1 MSAQSQDPKPF
12 FLAGQRGRAAEA
24 LTVTDKH
31 SGEPLATVSLADAAA
46 IETAI
51 AAAQLARAPLL
62 GLPAWKRR
70 EVLLAVAQGLRERRS
85 HFVELLIR
93 EAGKVRRDAEGEV
106 ERSVQTF
113 TLAAEEAVRLEGR
126 LFEGGTSSSDE
137 GRRAYW
143 RRLPLGVAS
152 FITPFNFPLN
162 LVAHK
167 IAPAIAA
174 GVPFVLKPASL
185 TPLCALALGE
195 LLQEQALPP
204 GSFAILPTS
213 RAAAGAFS
221 SDPRFKVLSFTGS
234 DEVGFALKARASH
247 MRVVLEL
254 GGNAAAILCADWP
267 LEDAVE
273 RIARG
278 AFAQSGQSCISV
290 QRVLV
295 ERRCY
300 GAFCAAFLAEARRY
314 RHGDPWDPAT
324 LLGPLITRGDAE
336 RLEGW
341 VHGAV
346 QRGAQL
352 LLSGERQG
360 ARFPALVLTGVPRD
374 CELYQGEAFGP
385 VVLLEPF
392 DHLSQAIA
400 AVNDSRY
407 GLQAG
412 LFTDSAAAIE
422 RCWQELE
429 VGALIVGDVPTWR
442 SDALPYGGVKA
453 SGQGREGPRFAI
465 EDLTEPRLMVQRQRP
480 GPA

>member
-1 MSAQSQDPKPF
+1 MSNTCATARPF
-12 FLAGQRGRAAEA
+12 YSAGRRCAGLSN

-31 SGEPLATVSLADAAA
+31 SGEPLATVSLADENDIAA
-46 IETAI
+46 AI
-51 AAAQLARAPLL
+51 AAAEAARAPLL
-62 GLPAWKRR
+62 ALPAWRRR
-70 EVLLAVAQGLRERRS
+70 EILLGVAAGLVDRRA
-85 HFVELLIR
+85 HFTDLLIR
-93 EAGKVRRDAEGEV
+93 EAGKVQRDATGEV
-106 ERSVQTF
+106 ERAIQTF
-113 TLAAEEAVRLEGR
+113 TLAAAEAVRLEGR
-126 LFEGGTSSSDE
+126 IFEGGSSLSDE

-185 TPLCALALGE
+185 APLCALELGALLDSQG
-195 LLQEQALPP
+195 LPP

-221 SDPRFKVLSFTGS
+221 SDLRLKVLSFTGS
-234 DEVGFALKARASH
+234 DEVGFALKARANH

-254 GGNAAAILCADWP
+254 GGNAAAIVCADWP

-278 AFAQSGQSCISV
+278 AFSQAGQSCISV

-295 ERRCY
+295 ERRCWEP
-300 GAFCAAFLAEARRY
+300 FCSALLAEARTY
-314 RHGDPWDPAT
+314 QHGDPRDPAT
-324 LLGPLITRGDAE
+324 LLGPLITRADAE
-336 RLEGW
+336 RLERW
-341 VHGAV
+341 VHAAV
-346 QRGAQL
+346 VRGARL

-360 ARFPALVLTGVPRD
+360 ARFPALVLTDVPRD
-374 CELYQGEAFGP
+374 CDLYQGEAFGP

-392 DHLSQAIA
+392 DRLPQAIA

-412 LFTDSAAAIE
+412 LFSDSAAIIE

-480 GPA
+480 SDP